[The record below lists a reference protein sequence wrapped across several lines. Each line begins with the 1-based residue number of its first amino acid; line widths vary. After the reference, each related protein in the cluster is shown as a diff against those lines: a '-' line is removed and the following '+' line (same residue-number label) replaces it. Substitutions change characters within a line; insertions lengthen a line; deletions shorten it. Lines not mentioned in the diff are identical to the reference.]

1 MVSYK
6 EIMIET
12 SGEKFYEIT
21 KDVKSELT
29 SLLKDS
35 TSGVIHLFV
44 NHTSCALTVN
54 ESYDPSAKKDLEEFL
69 KHCAPRNLAFIKHT
83 DEGEDDSPSHMKS
96 MLLNQSMSFI
106 VDKRELVLGTWQGI
120 YLCEFRDSPK
130 TRSIL
135 IKFQK
140 D

>member
-1 MVSYK
+1 MSYL
-6 EIMIET
+6 EIKVKT
-12 SGEKFYEIT
+12 TGEKFYDIT
-21 KDVKSELT
+21 KLVKEALSSQLSSSE
-29 SLLKDS
+29 
-35 TSGVIHLFV
+35 SGVVHLFIK
-44 NHTSCALTVN
+44 HTSCALTVN
-54 ESYDPSAKKDLEEFL
+54 ESYDPSAKEDLEKFL
-69 KHCAPRNLAFIKHT
+69 KHSAPRNLNFIQHT

-106 VDKRELVLGTWQGI
+106 VENREMLLGTWQGI

-130 TRSIL
+130 TRSVL